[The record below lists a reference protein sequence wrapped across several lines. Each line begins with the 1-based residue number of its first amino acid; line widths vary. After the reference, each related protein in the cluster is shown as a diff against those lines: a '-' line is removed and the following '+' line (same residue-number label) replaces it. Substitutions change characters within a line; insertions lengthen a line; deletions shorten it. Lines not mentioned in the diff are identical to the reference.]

1 MRQSEAFPCSSLA
14 ACRPMPHE
22 ASLAAVAHVIQLA
35 VAPVFLISGVAA
47 LLSVFTNRLIRII
60 EHARSL
66 GKAETRSS
74 AQIKE
79 FLVLKRRVR
88 LIHLSILLATTSALL
103 ISMVIVI
110 LFLGVFLTL
119 NMAAI
124 VGFLF
129 VAAMIALIGSLVM
142 FLKEVHLATL
152 TLRLHP
158 D

>member
-1 MRQSEAFPCSSLA
+1 
-14 ACRPMPHE
+14 MPHE

-60 EHARSL
+60 ERARSL

-74 AQIKE
+74 TQIEE